1 MFYAN
6 ERDVPARYR
15 QLTNLVGLLSGVEG
29 VREDLVADIKDR
41 IDRGDYLTEDKL
53 NEAIHSLLRDI
64 MAEGEETLS

>member
-29 VREDLVADIKDR
+29 VREDLVADIRDR